1 MLVYAAVLMAWSSGQ
16 SLLDRFTEA
25 RGCLDEMFS
34 SRRRVGRTYQGFI
47 KQLMLHGSVLLEMV
61 HVQLRRRMQEIAGV
75 HWLRDGFL
83 AFAVDGSRIE
93 MPRTFDNE
101 EYFGCGGRDKTGPQ
115 MWLTTLW
122 HIGTGLPWC
131 WKIGK
136 ANDAERNHLRDM
148 LKLLPQMALL
158 IADAGFTGYELMTEI
173 LSQGHSFLIRV
184 GSNVRLLTELGYA
197 VVEHDGTVYLWP
209 SQAMKDSRPPLVL
222 RMIVLQRKGKK
233 IFLLTNVDEEKLSD
247 RQAGVF
253 YEMRWGVEV
262 FYRSLKQ
269 TLGHR
274 KMLSRAPRQA
284 KAELAWTM
292 AGLQLLGLMSVERI
306 VQAGRD
312 PLSWS
317 VAMSLRAVR
326 TAMMRRYGGMR
337 SKNMFDVL
345 GECVK
350 DEYVRKRPKKARD
363 WPHKKRETPPGEP
376 KIRRAN
382 EKELEK
388 IKELKRKTNAA

>member
-1 MLVYAAVLMAWSSGQ
+1 MLVYAAVLMAWSGCY
-16 SLLDRFTEA
+16 SLRDRFEEA

-34 SRRRVGRTYQGFI
+34 SRRRAGRTYQGFI
-47 KQLMLHGSVLLEMV
+47 KQLMLYSDVLLEIV
-61 HVQLRRRMQEIAGV
+61 HSHLRRRLREIAGK
-75 HWLRDGFL
+75 HWIRDGFL
-83 AFAVDGSRIE
+83 VFAVDGSRVE

-101 EYFGCGGRDKTGPQ
+101 EYFECGGRHKTGPQ

-148 LKLLPQMALL
+148 LKLLPEKSLL
-158 IADAGFTGYELMTEI
+158 IADAGFTGYELMTKI
-173 LSQGHSFLIRV
+173 LSAGHSFLIRV
-184 GSNVRLLTELGYA
+184 GSNVRLLQELGYTKI
-197 VVEHDGTVYLWP
+197 ENDGTVYLWP
-209 SQAMKDSRPPLVL
+209 QKAMKDLKPPLVL

-233 IFLLTNVDEEKLSD
+233 IFLLTNVDDEKLSD

-269 TLGHR
+269 TLSRR

-284 KAELAWTM
+284 KSELAWTM
-292 AGLQLLGLMSVERI
+292 VGLKLLGLMSVEQIILR
-306 VQAGRD
+306 GRD

-317 VAMSLRAVR
+317 VAMALRVVR
-326 TAMMRRYGGMR
+326 NAIANRSISSSANLLSAMG
-337 SKNMFDVL
+337 NCL
-345 GECVK
+345 K
-350 DEYVRKRPKKARD
+350 DEYVRKSSKKARN
-363 WPHKKRETPPGEP
+363 WPHKKNELPPGEP
-376 KIRRAN
+376 KIRKAN
-382 EKELEK
+382 KMELK
-388 IKELKRKTNAA
+388 IIKEIIDKQDAA

>member
-16 SLLDRFTEA
+16 SLMERFSEA
-25 RGCLDEMFS
+25 RSCLDEMFS

-47 KQLMLHGSVLLEMV
+47 KQLMLHGGVLLELV
-61 HVQLRRRMQEIAGV
+61 HSHLRRRMQAIAGEY
-75 HWLRDGFL
+75 WLRDGFL

-93 MPRTFDNE
+93 MPRTLDNE
-101 EYFGCGGRDKTGPQ
+101 EYFECGGRYKTGPQ

-122 HIGTGLPWC
+122 HMGTGLPWC

-136 ANDAERNHLRDM
+136 ANEAERNHLRDM
-148 LKLLPQMALL
+148 LKLLPKKSLL
-158 IADAGFTGYELMTEI
+158 IADAGFTGYTLMTEI
-173 LSQGHSFLIRV
+173 LSAGHSFLIRV
-184 GSNVRLLTELGYA
+184 GSNVRLLKELGYA
-197 VVEHDGTVYLWP
+197 VVENGGTVYLWP

-233 IFLLTNVDEEKLSD
+233 IFLLTNVDEKKLSD

-274 KMLSRAPRQA
+274 KMLSRAPRQTA
-284 KAELAWTM
+284 AELAWTM
-292 AGLQLLGLMSVERI
+292 VGLKVLGLMSVERI
-306 VQAGRD
+306 ILGGKD

-317 VAMSLRAVR
+317 VAMSLQVVR
-326 TAMMRRYGGMR
+326 SAAAERHGGRY
-337 SKNMFDVL
+337 KDMFGAL
-345 GECVK
+345 AGCVK
-350 DEYVRKRPKKARD
+350 DEYKRKGPKKARN

-382 EKELEK
+382 EMELAK
-388 IKELKRKTNAA
+388 IEELKRKINAA

>member
-16 SLLDRFTEA
+16 SLMERFSEV
-25 RGCLDEMFS
+25 RGCLDEMFP

-47 KQLMLHGSVLLEMV
+47 KQLMLHGGVLLELV
-61 HVQLRRRMQEIAGV
+61 HSHLRRRMQEIAGE

-93 MPRTFDNE
+93 MPRTLDNE
-101 EYFGCGGRDKTGPQ
+101 EYFGCGGRYKTGPQ

-122 HIGTGLPWC
+122 HMGTGLPWC

-148 LKLLPQMALL
+148 LKLLPKMVLL

-184 GSNVRLLTELGYA
+184 GSNVKLLKELGYA
-197 VVEHDGTVYLWP
+197 VVENDGTVYLWP
-209 SQAMKDSRPPLVL
+209 SQVMKDNRPPLVL

-233 IFLLTNVDEEKLSD
+233 IFLLTNVDEKKLSD

-274 KMLSRAPRQA
+274 KMLSRAPRQTA
-284 KAELAWTM
+284 AELAWTM
-292 AGLQLLGLMSVERI
+292 VGLKVLGLMSVERI
-306 VQAGRD
+306 ILGGKD

-317 VAMSLRAVR
+317 VAMSLQVVR
-326 TAMMRRYGGMR
+326 SAAAERHGGGY
-337 SKNMFDVL
+337 KDMFGAL
-345 GECVK
+345 AGCVK
-350 DEYVRKRPKKARD
+350 DEYKRKGPKKARN

-376 KIRRAN
+376 EIRKAN
-382 EKELEK
+382 EKELAK
-388 IKELKRKTNAA
+388 IEELKRKTNAA

>member
-16 SLLDRFTEA
+16 SLMERFSEV
-25 RGCLDEMFS
+25 RSCLDEMFS

-47 KQLMLHGSVLLEMV
+47 KQLMLHGGVLLEII
-61 HVQLRRRMQEIAGV
+61 HGQLRRRMREIAGE

-83 AFAVDGSRIE
+83 AFAVDGSRVE

-101 EYFGCGGRDKTGPQ
+101 EYFECGGRHKTGPQ

-148 LKLLPQMALL
+148 LKLLPQMVLL

-173 LSQGHSFLIRV
+173 LSAGHSFLIRV
-184 GSNVRLLTELGYA
+184 GSNVKLLTELGYA
-197 VVEHDGTVYLWP
+197 VVENDGTVYLWP

-274 KMLSRAPRQA
+274 KMLSRP
-284 KAELAWTM
+284 
-292 AGLQLLGLMSVERI
+292 S
-306 VQAGRD
+306 
-312 PLSWS
+312 S
-317 VAMSLRAVR
+317 
-326 TAMMRRYGGMR
+326 
-337 SKNMFDVL
+337 
-345 GECVK
+345 GES
-350 DEYVRKRPKKARD
+350 
-363 WPHKKRETPPGEP
+363 
-376 KIRRAN
+376 
-382 EKELEK
+382 
-388 IKELKRKTNAA
+388 

>member
-1 MLVYAAVLMAWSSGQ
+1 MLVYAAIMMVWSCGQ
-16 SLLDRFTEA
+16 SLLDRFTAA

-34 SRRRVGRTYQGFI
+34 SRRRVGRTCQGFI
-47 KQLMLHGSVLLEMV
+47 KQLMLHGGVLLEMV
-61 HVQLRRRMQEIAGV
+61 HGQLRRRMREIAGE

-83 AFAVDGSRIE
+83 AFAVDGSRVE

-101 EYFGCGGRDKTGPQ
+101 EYFECGGRYKTGPQ

-122 HIGTGLPWC
+122 HMGTGLPWC

-173 LSQGHSFLIRV
+173 LSAGHSFLIRV

-197 VVEHDGTVYLWP
+197 VVENDGTVYLWP
-209 SQAMKDSRPPLVL
+209 SQAMKDQKPPLVL

-233 IFLLTNVDEEKLSD
+233 IFLLTNVDDVKLSD

-292 AGLQLLGLMSVERI
+292 VGLKILGLMSVERI
-306 VQAGRD
+306 ILDGKD

-326 TAMMRRYGGMR
+326 RVMQQRRDTTSRMNLDATLAR
-337 SKNMFDVL
+337 
-345 GECVK
+345 CVK

-363 WPHKKRETPPGEP
+363 WPHKKRETPPGDP

-382 EKELEK
+382 EKELAK